1 MNKKII
7 LYVVLVLASIG
18 VIFGASILYNKLS
31 DEYDFVADNSVNES
45 KQTDRDEVSE
55 DSENIDEAEDSDEM
69 NETDETDESQSESNT
84 IKAVDFTV
92 YDTDGNE
99 VKLSS
104 KYGKPIVMNFWATW
118 CHPCKSELPAFEEM
132 YNKYKDDVHFMMIN
146 VTDGES
152 QTRQMVDDFVSDNG
166 YTFPVYYD
174 ETLMA
179 SIIYGASSIPLTVFV
194 YPDGTIYGGRTGAM
208 QKAELEYYIND
219 VLRSEDIED
228 NT

>member
-45 KQTDRDEVSE
+45 KQTERDEVPD
-55 DSENIDEAEDSDEM
+55 DSEKSDEAEDSDEM
-69 NETDETDESQSESNT
+69 NETDESQSESNA

-152 QTRQMVDDFVSDNG
+152 QTRQMVDEFVSDNG

-174 ETLMA
+174 ETLTA
-179 SIIYGASSIPLTVFV
+179 STIYGASSIPLTVFV
-194 YPDGTIYGGRTGAM
+194 YPDGTIYGGRPGAM